1 MEGWDKQQSSQMG
14 SFKSVLRKKKNC
26 DEGVQTLAQV
36 ARIGC
41 GIAILGDTQT
51 LSGEGP
57 EQPVITQITLST
69 RFD

>member
-1 MEGWDKQQSSQMG
+1 MG
-14 SFKSVLRKKKNC
+14 QTTKLTDGKFQISIKEKKNC
-26 DEGVQTLAQV
+26 DEGIQTLAQV

-57 EQPVITQITLST
+57 EQPVITQITLSR